1 MSIVSNLIDCFKDR
15 QFSLK
20 EAYEANPN
28 VNKESVRARLY
39 ENLGTKFKR
48 LGKGLY
54 IATDADC
61 ILIEGDGRDLSI
73 LEDASI
79 DCIITDH
86 PWADSKSNKGG
97 NRSFSNYD
105 CFEYTLDDFK
115 EKARVL
121 KDGSFLV
128 EVIPNENENNFEYL
142 YKLKKMAQEAG
153 FQYYCKVPWVKG
165 TFVSNTGRSV
175 KNREDLMIFSKGK
188 ARALKL
194 DAKKIKATGE
204 IHRMSGTNGM
214 LPAEF
219 NVQPPSKKEQI
230 CQSEKPSLLFEQLLQ
245 YITLENEV
253 VLDQFAGSGSVGQAC
268 LKTNRKCILIE
279 KARECVEKIVE
290 RLGMECLTIVNG
302 YDSFGQK
309 GKYNEIYGE

>member
-1 MSIVSNLIDCFKDR
+1 MSIVSTLIDCFKTEA
-15 QFSLK
+15 FTLK
-20 EAYEANPN
+20 EAYKVNPG
-28 VNKESVRARLY
+28 VNKESVRARIY
-39 ENLGTKFKR
+39 EQLNIKFKK

-54 IATDADC
+54 ITKEADC
-61 ILIEGDGRDLSI
+61 VLIEGDGRDLSI
-73 LEDASI
+73 LQDESI

-86 PWADSKSNKGG
+86 PWSDTKTNKGG
-97 NRSFSNYD
+97 NRNFAKYE
-105 CFEYTLDDFK
+105 CFEYTVDDFK

-121 KDGSFLV
+121 KNGSFLV
-128 EVIPNENENNFEYL
+128 EVIPNENESNFDYL

-165 TFVSNTGRSV
+165 SFVSNTGRCV

-219 NVQPPSKKEQI
+219 NVQPPNKKEQI
-230 CQSEKPSLLFEQLLQ
+230 CQSEKPSLLFEQLLE
-245 YITLENEV
+245 YITLENEI

-268 LKTNRKCILIE
+268 INTNRKCILIE
-279 KARECVEKIVE
+279 KVKECVDKIVE
-290 RLGMECLTIVNG
+290 RLGMDCLTVVKSQIA
-302 YDSFGQK
+302 
-309 GKYNEIYGE
+309 